1 MKKLFFAVLCFA
13 LAGCVAIPVDDSGY
27 YYPYYGYYS
36 YYGPYSYGYLG
47 PDVNIFY
54 SGFYGGHGYRDR
66 DDFRGG
72 GHDVFRGVR
81 RGEERR

>member
-1 MKKLFFAVLCFA
+1 MKKFLPIVLCLV

-27 YYPYYGYYS
+27 YYPDYG
-36 YYGPYSYGYLG
+36 YYGPYSYSYPG

-54 SGFYGGHGYRDR
+54 SGFYGGRGYRDR
-66 DDFRGG
+66 DVFRGG
-72 GHDVFRGVR
+72 DRDEFRGGR